1 MGLFDR
7 LFGRKE
13 KDQIENDEGEN
24 WVSDYFTTGK
34 DEGENWVGDY
44 FSEGADDGVDEP
56 KSASKPEKL
65 KDLSQTDRN
74 NLVEFNAYIAN
85 VVRYPNS
92 PSERKAVADILDKP
106 VTNRDELQET
116 LSNLSTYELG
126 TDGYSDTRS
135 RSSHKI
141 ADTLSNEFEDGQQ
154 TSVHELFD
162 SVNQKY
168 SSNEVMY
175 SGRPS
180 YSEKINTVVLQ
191 DAAAFVHDHD
201 TLDDVYKRNEE
212 VYADVEKDFGVSLDQ
227 FAKFKDVEDSFQDGL
242 EMTDGED
249 YAKRYNGYYSADFHS
264 SYDVVNY
271 LQEYKDIY
279 NTTLNKNDEKFLT
292 DNDLRAFADFAT
304 AGISDVEK
312 ENGFS
317 LSDTLAH
324 YDDNKLDYL
333 RDSVSRLQSDARN
346 QSDCTLTTRYDFIRE
361 DTATD
366 HEDAIREDEIQRE
379 AQEREEESTK
389 RKATP
394 SVEPKVETPK
404 VTPTKAKEKDEG
416 VEP

>member
-7 LFGRKE
+7 LFNRKE
-13 KDQIENDEGEN
+13 KDRIENDEGEN

-34 DEGENWVGDY
+34 DEGENWIGDY

-65 KDLSQTDRN
+65 EDLSQDGRD

-92 PSERKAVADILDKP
+92 SSERQAVANILDRP
-106 VTNRDELQET
+106 VSNQDELSKA
-116 LSNLSTYELG
+116 LYDLADYELG
-126 TDGYSDTRS
+126 TDGYSNTRAEGS
-135 RSSHKI
+135 YFMAKS
-141 ADTLSNEFEDGQQ
+141 LGNEFEDGQQ

-168 SSNEVMY
+168 NPNEVMY
-175 SGRPS
+175 SGHPL

-227 FAKFKDVEDSFQDGL
+227 FAKFKAVEDSFQQGL
-242 EMTDGED
+242 ENTAGSD

-271 LQEYKDIY
+271 LQEYKDIH
-279 NTTLNKNDEKFLT
+279 NDTLDKNDEKFLT
-292 DNDLRAFADFAT
+292 DKDLKVFADFAT
-304 AGISDVEK
+304 ADISDVEK

-317 LSDTLAH
+317 LSDTLSH

-333 RDSVSRLQSDARN
+333 RDSVSRLQFDARS
-346 QSDCTLTTRYDFIRE
+346 QPDCTLTTRYDFIRD
-361 DTATD
+361 DTATE

-379 AQEREEESTK
+379 VQEREEEAAK

-394 SVEPKVETPK
+394 TVEPKVETPK

-416 VEP
+416 LEP